1 MRPALVR
8 DVARLREIF
17 SEGLSRFGG
26 PWLAGAKF
34 TAIDAFFAPV
44 AYRIRTYGL
53 DIGTSQVWV
62 DTVLDHPAMK
72 QWEAEALAE
81 TWREEG
87 HEADLAACGDVIADY
102 RTQG

>member
-1 MRPALVR
+1 
-8 DVARLREIF
+8 
-17 SEGLSRFGG
+17 
-26 PWLAGAKF
+26 
-34 TAIDAFFAPV
+34 
-44 AYRIRTYGL
+44 
-53 DIGTSQVWV
+53 
-62 DTVLDHPAMK
+62 MK